1 MVCVGSNPLWLCVD
15 TRAAL
20 PMKTKRVTE
29 QWCHK
34 GPSSQSYGFSSS
46 HVRMWELDHKELM
59 VFSWGLKN
67 WCFPSVVLEKT
78 LENPLNCKIKLVNP
92 KWNQSWTFVGRT
104 DAGSWNS
111 NTLATWWK
119 ELIYWKRPW
128 CWERLKVEG
137 KGDNREWD
145 RWLDGIT
152 NSMDMSLSKLWEMV
166 KEKPAVLQSMGSQRI
181 GHCWATAKQPAEL
194 VKFYSLQPHGL

>member
-78 LENPLNCKIKLVNP
+78 LENPLNCKLKPVNS
-92 KWNQSWTFVGRT
+92 KGNQPWIFIGRT
-104 DAGSWNS
+104 DAVAEAPSL
-111 NTLATWWK
+111 TTWC
-119 ELIYWKRPW
+119 EEPTHCKRPW
-128 CWERLKVEG
+128 CWESWRAGGEWDDRG
-137 KGDNREWD
+137 WD
-145 RWLDGIT
+145 RWHHRLSG
-152 NSMDMSLSKLWEMV
+152 MSLRKLQEIV
-166 KEKPAVLQSMGSQRI
+166 KDREASCAAVYGIAKSQ
-181 GHCWATAKQPAEL
+181 T
-194 VKFYSLQPHGL
+194 GLSDSRSTTTIV

>member
-78 LENPLNCKIKLVNP
+78 LENPLNCKIKPVDS
-92 KWNQSWTFVGRT
+92 KGNQPWIFIGRT
-104 DAGSWNS
+104 VAVAEAPILWPPDVKSWLIGKVPDAGKN
-111 NTLATWWK
+111 WK
-119 ELIYWKRPW
+119 QKRRRW
-128 CWERLKVEG
+128 QRM
-137 KGDNREWD
+137 
-145 RWLDGIT
+145 RWLDSIT
-152 NSMDMSLSKLWEMV
+152 NSMNMNLSKLQQIVEDRGAWHA
-166 KEKPAVLQSMGSQRI
+166 AVHGVSKSQ
-181 GHCWATAKQPAEL
+181 TQ
-194 VKFYSLQPHGL
+194 FSD